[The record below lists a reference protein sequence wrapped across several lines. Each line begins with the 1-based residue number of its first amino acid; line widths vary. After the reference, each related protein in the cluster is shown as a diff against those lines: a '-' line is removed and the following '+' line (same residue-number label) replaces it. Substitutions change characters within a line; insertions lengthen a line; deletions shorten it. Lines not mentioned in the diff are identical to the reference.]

1 MAGRFAD
8 RVVIVTGGA
17 SGIGAATARA
27 FAAEGARIVVAD
39 VDRERGR
46 EVAGATAGVFE
57 AVDVGDGRAVRGLV
71 ERTVAAFR
79 RVDVLVSNA
88 FATSVGPIER
98 FALDAWTRTLEVTL
112 TAAFTGLQA
121 VAPVM
126 RAQGGGAVV
135 NVASISGHR
144 GARAGAGGHPRERGL
159 PRADR
164 HARARARA
172 RRGARA
178 RGAGARGRPRRPLRA
193 ARGGGARD
201 PLPRLRRRVL
211 HHGDDAGG
219 GRRLDGGHRDPRS
232 HARELTRWRRT
243 WCATSGRRWPGA
255 GGAGSRCSSRSP
267 GRCRSAWWRRPRWAR
282 SSACSTSA
290 AAWAIRRCRSP

>member
-1 MAGRFAD
+1 MEGRFAD

-121 VAPVM
+121 VVPVM

-135 NVASISGHR
+135 NVASISGLAAYNAAKAGMINLTR
-144 GARAGAGGHPRERGL
+144 SAALELAPAGIRVNAVCPGLIATPALARALGGAPEREE
-159 PRADR
+159 
-164 HARARARA
+164 RARAAVPVGRFG
-172 RRGARA
+172 RREEVARA
-178 RGAGARGRPRRPLRA
+178 ILFLAS
-193 ARGGGARD
+193 
-201 PLPRLRRRVL
+201 
-211 HHGDDAGG
+211 DDASYITGTT
-219 GRRLDGGHRDPRS
+219 LVVDGG
-232 HARELTRWRRT
+232 LTAGT
-243 WCATSGRRWPGA
+243 GIPDLMPG
-255 GGAGSRCSSRSP
+255 S
-267 GRCRSAWWRRPRWAR
+267 
-282 SSACSTSA
+282 
-290 AAWAIRRCRSP
+290 